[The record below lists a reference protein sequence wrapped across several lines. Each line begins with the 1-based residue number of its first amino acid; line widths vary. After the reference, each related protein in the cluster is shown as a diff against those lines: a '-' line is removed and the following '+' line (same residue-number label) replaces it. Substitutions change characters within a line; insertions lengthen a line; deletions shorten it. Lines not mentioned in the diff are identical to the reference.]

1 MMLSLHVSLNVKY
14 SKNPE
19 KNEIMSVFFV
29 SLLIRPTGIEC
40 GSDCTNKLFDH
51 PWYF

>member
-1 MMLSLHVSLNVKY
+1 MMLSLHVSLIVKY

-29 SLLIRPTGIEC
+29 SLLITNIEN
-40 GSDCTNKLFDH
+40 GSDCTNKIFDD

>member
-29 SLLIRPTGIEC
+29 SLLITSIKYD
-40 GSDCTNKLFDH
+40 SDGTNKIFDH
-51 PWYF
+51 P

>member
-19 KNEIMSVFFV
+19 KNKIMSVFFV
-29 SLLIRPTGIEC
+29 SLLITSIEC

-51 PWYF
+51 P